1 MDKNIETSL
10 VLRVCAPDMTS
21 RGGFKW
27 PEVGGQVSAPDWEAT
42 SECGAGLHGWL
53 YGQGDHSCVSYWQQD
68 DAKWLVLE
76 VPSAEIIMLGG
87 KCKFPRATVRF
98 VGTKSEAADY
108 LLAHEP
114 RAADVGVIG
123 LVRLVGDQQSTLVG
137 ALGTATAGEGGT
149 ATAGNYGTA
158 TAGEGGTATAG
169 YRGTATAGN
178 YGTATA
184 GEGGTATAG
193 YRGTA
198 TAGNYGT
205 ATAGNYGTAT
215 AGEGGTATAGYRGT
229 ATAGNYGTAT
239 AGEGGT
245 ATAGYRGT
253 ATAGKNGELRIQQW
267 DANAERY
274 RTRVAYVGED
284 GIKPDTKYCLNDG
297 GKFEEVQ
304 S

>member
-1 MDKNIETSL
+1 MSTNNETSL

-27 PEVGGQVSAPDWEAT
+27 PGVGETVSAPDWKAN

-53 YGQGDHSCVSYWQQD
+53 YGQGDHGCVDYWQQAE
-68 DAKWLVLE
+68 AKWLVLE
-76 VPSAEIIMLGG
+76 VRSADIIMLGG
-87 KCKFPRATVRF
+87 KCKFPSAVVRF

-108 LLAHEP
+108 IVAHEP
-114 RAADVGVIG
+114 RAASVDVIG
-123 LVRLVGDQQSTLVG
+123 LVRLVGDKQSTLVG

-149 ATAGNYGTA
+149 ATAGEGGTATAGYRGTA

-169 YRGTATAGN
+169 YR
-178 YGTATA
+178 
-184 GEGGTATAG
+184 GTATAG

-215 AGEGGTATAGYRGT
+215 AGYRGTATAGEGGTATAGEGGT

-239 AGEGGT
+239 AGEGG
-245 ATAGYRGT
+245 
-253 ATAGKNGELRIQQW
+253 ELRIQQW
-267 DANAERY
+267 DSKSDRY
-274 RTRVAYVGED
+274 RTRIGYVGED
-284 GIKPDTKYCLNDG
+284 GIKAETKYQLDDA
-297 GKFEEVQ
+297 GKFVEVQ